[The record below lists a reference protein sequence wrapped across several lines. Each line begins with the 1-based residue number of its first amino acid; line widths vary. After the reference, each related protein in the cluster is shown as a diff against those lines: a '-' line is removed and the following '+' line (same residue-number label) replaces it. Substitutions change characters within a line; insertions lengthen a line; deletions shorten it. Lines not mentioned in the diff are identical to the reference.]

1 MEGAAVKEIAERSA
15 KPVVVEGVLATPAG
29 WSLHDPLAQAKPGP
43 RSTAIMVGTL
53 GALRDYLVSNR
64 DGLKLDEVIV
74 HVESPNRV
82 TVGSKL
88 DARCRDRELYI
99 TATTPDMTDGFVGKW
114 LSIEDFV
121 IGLQVRF
128 CDADQRAELL
138 AVASH
143 VRTEQSA
150 TATDDGV
157 SQTLEARGAAL
168 RSQVSLPNPV
178 RLAAYRTFRDI
189 PQPSMPFVFRGNAK
203 EGQLPT
209 LTLIE
214 ADGGTWR
221 LGSVAKIRDWLV
233 EHLPAGV
240 AVLA

>member
-1 MEGAAVKEIAERSA
+1 MEGAVVKEIAERSA
-15 KPVVVEGVLATPAG
+15 KPLVVGDVLATPAG
-29 WSLHDPLAQAKPGP
+29 WVLHDPLAQAKPGP
-43 RSTAIMVGTL
+43 RATAIQVGTL
-53 GALRDYLVSNR
+53 GALRDYLVHNR
-64 DGLKLDEVIV
+64 DGLNLAELIV
-74 HVESPNRV
+74 HVEGPNRV

-114 LSIEDFV
+114 LGIEDFV

-128 CDADQRAELL
+128 CDAEQRPELL
-138 AVASH
+138 SVASH

-150 TATDDGV
+150 TAIDDGV

-168 RSQVSLPNPV
+168 RSHVTLPNPV
-178 RLAAYRTFRDI
+178 RLAAFRTFRDI
-189 PQPSMPFVFRGNAK
+189 PQPAMPFVFRAQAK
-203 EGQLPT
+203 EGNLPL
-209 LTLIE
+209 LTLLE

-233 EHLPAGV
+233 EHLPGGV